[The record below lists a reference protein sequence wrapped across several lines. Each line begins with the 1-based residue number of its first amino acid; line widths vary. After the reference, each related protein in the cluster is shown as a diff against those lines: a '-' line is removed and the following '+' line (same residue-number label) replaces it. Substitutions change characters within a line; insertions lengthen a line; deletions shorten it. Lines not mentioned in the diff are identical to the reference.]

1 MEVGFLIFKT
11 LLKRKIMTEKEK
23 RMHKLVRQLLD
34 EFEGLPF
41 TNVMGILDI
50 IKRDIQR
57 MATMPDKI
65 VWDENT
71 PTFIVHPPGFSLEK
85 LLEQ

>member
-1 MEVGFLIFKT
+1 
-11 LLKRKIMTEKEK
+11 MTEKEK

-41 TNVMGILDI
+41 TNVIGILDI
-50 IKRDIQR
+50 IKRDIHR

-71 PTFIVHPPGFSLEK
+71 PTFIVRSQESPLDY
-85 LLEQ
+85 